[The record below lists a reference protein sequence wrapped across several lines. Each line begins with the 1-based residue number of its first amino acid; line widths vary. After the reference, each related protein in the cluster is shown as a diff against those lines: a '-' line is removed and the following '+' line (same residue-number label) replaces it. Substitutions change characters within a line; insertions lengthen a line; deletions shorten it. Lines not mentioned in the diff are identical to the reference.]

1 MQTFPHPLS
10 RLDRGAEGLE
20 ALHDIFVSAVDRV
33 DIAERGAAFG
43 GEHRDEDDGRGPERR
58 RADNLGGLQVPRAF
72 YRDAMR
78 VVQARHRTEA
88 VQLGVIDGALF
99 IRPIVDE
106 GRPLGLRRDNGEEG
120 QVINVESRVGAR
132 VNLLGEGDELGR
144 FYMNIF

>member
-58 RADNLGGLQVPRAF
+58 RADHLRGAELGAAVHVYPV
-72 YRDAMR
+72 R
-78 VVQARHRTEA
+78 VGQGDVGAEA
-88 VQLGVIDGALF
+88 V
-99 IRPIVDE
+99 
-106 GRPLGLRRDNGEEG
+106 
-120 QVINVESRVGAR
+120 
-132 VNLLGEGDELGR
+132 
-144 FYMNIF
+144 